1 MIDFVNVKKAYPNG
15 TMALKG
21 VNLHIDEGEFVFIV
35 GHSGAGKT
43 TLMKLLLREEKIS
56 SGKLIVGD
64 YDLANMS
71 NFRVPYYRRELG
83 VVFQD
88 FRLFPKK
95 TVYENV
101 AFAME
106 VVGTPKKKIKRRVPA
121 ILNTVNLSGKQD
133 SFPNEISGGEQQRV
147 ALARALANNPK
158 VIIAD
163 EPTGNIDPKMSLEI
177 MSLLVKINKL
187 GKTVIVVTHEKNLVD
202 YYKQRVVSLKDGYIV
217 EDRVGGMFTEASEGD
232 ENEEE
237 SAVKI
242 PEKVI
247 VNSLGEPISSN
258 QNTAE
263 MPRKNPA
270 QREQMAQNRR
280 PLNRRP
286 ANGQQ
291 GAQQPRQQKR
301 PSNNL
306 GGDKE

>member
-15 TMALKG
+15 TLALKG
-21 VNLHIDEGEFVFIV
+21 VNLHIDDGEFVFVV

-43 TLMKLLLREEKIS
+43 TLMKLLLREEKPT
-56 SGKLIVGD
+56 SGKLIVGK
-64 YDLANMS
+64 YNLTEMS
-71 NFRVPYYRRELG
+71 SFRVPYYRRELG

-106 VVGTPKKKIKRRVPA
+106 VVGTPRKMIRRRVPA
-121 ILNTVNLSGKQD
+121 ILNTVNLAGKQD

-177 MSLLVKINKL
+177 MNLLIKINKL

-202 YYKQRVVSLKDGYIV
+202 YYNKRVVILKDGLIT
-217 EDRVGGMFTEASEGD
+217 EDRVGGMFE
-232 ENEEE
+232 
-237 SAVKI
+237 
-242 PEKVI
+242 
-247 VNSLGEPISSN
+247 
-258 QNTAE
+258 
-263 MPRKNPA
+263 
-270 QREQMAQNRR
+270 
-280 PLNRRP
+280 
-286 ANGQQ
+286 
-291 GAQQPRQQKR
+291 
-301 PSNNL
+301 
-306 GGDKE
+306 